1 MSFVSLEVWPMG
13 LTKEEKKMVAINT
26 NIASLLAQN
35 NTRQVNNE
43 LEKAMERLSS
53 GLRINSAGDDAAGLA
68 IASRMEAQVRGL
80 QAAIKN
86 ANDGISVVQT
96 AEGAMEEVGNILQRM
111 RELAV
116 QASNDSNSDADRA
129 YLQDE
134 VAQLAEEITRI
145 SQTTQFNGQNILD
158 GSYTDKYFQIGAN
171 ASQNVGLSIASVAAD
186 SLGIGTTV
194 SSFPTSTTK
203 TTTTV
208 ATEEIARVNFAFDDT
223 YSFKLT
229 DRDTGLNYQIAGDP
243 LTITTGDI
251 KSNIDA
257 MTNTIPINSANLL
270 IIKSLILLI

>member
-1 MSFVSLEVWPMG
+1 
-13 LTKEEKKMVAINT
+13 
-26 NIASLLAQN
+26 
-35 NTRQVNNE
+35 
-43 LEKAMERLSS
+43 MERLSS

-171 ASQNVGLSIASVAAD
+171 ASQNVVFLLLVWQQTLLALEQQFLHSQ
-186 SLGIGTTV
+186 LQQQ
-194 SSFPTSTTK
+194 
-203 TTTTV
+203 
-208 ATEEIARVNFAFDDT
+208 N
-223 YSFKLT
+223 
-229 DRDTGLNYQIAGDP
+229 NY
-243 LTITTGDI
+243 
-251 KSNIDA
+251 
-257 MTNTIPINSANLL
+257 NSCY
-270 IIKSLILLI
+270 